1 MRTNMLISR
10 YSKCSINVKLTLFR
24 SYCMSLYDIGIQKHF
39 TVTAFNK
46 FRSCYNRCIKKF
58 FGYNRSDSMSL
69 LKLPSADTI
78 IVHNSRR
85 LFVQQCVMS
94 CSNNI
99 VQWFEA
105 IDVQVVQVFIVFSY
119 LGIYGLLSE
128 LNMMDGWMDNLYNSH
143 QVSSSYTIF
152 IETRL

>member
-1 MRTNMLISR
+1 
-10 YSKCSINVKLTLFR
+10 
-24 SYCMSLYDIGIQKHF
+24 MSLYDIGIWKHF

-58 FGYNRSDSMSL
+58 FGYNRSGSMSAVLML

-78 IVHNSRR
+78 VHISRR

-94 CSNNI
+94 CSSI

-105 IDVQVVQVFIVFSY
+105 IDV
-119 LGIYGLLSE
+119 
-128 LNMMDGWMDNLYNSH
+128 
-143 QVSSSYTIF
+143 
-152 IETRL
+152 